1 MRTVS
6 YASSAAMPAAPRERD
21 PYVKVQRT
29 GRSRSKAVTL
39 ALTGAL
45 ALAACGTDDN
55 NSSKGSGNK
64 SSSSS
69 GASNAAATIGG
80 ADCATGTITASGSS
94 AQENAMQKW
103 IEEYQGT
110 CSGATINY
118 QAVGSGAGIQAF
130 IQGSTD
136 FAGSDSALKEE
147 EQPQADK
154 RCSSGKAINIPMVT
168 GPIAVAYNLQGV
180 DSLVLDGPTL
190 AQIFAGKIKTWD
202 DAAIKK
208 LNGDAKLP
216 STPIQ
221 PIHRSD
227 SSGTTDNFTKYL
239 AAAAPSD
246 WTFGNAKEWK
256 APGGQGAA
264 KSAGVTQS
272 TKTAPGAITYVE
284 WSFAKNASLGVA
296 KIATGAGDPVE
307 LTGESAGKAVAA
319 AKVAGTA
326 PDLSLKLDYTTKAA
340 GAYPIILVTYEIACD
355 KGLDADKAK
364 FVKSFLTYTASDE
377 GQKVISDL
385 YYAPLPSDIATKV
398 RESVTTIS

>member
-1 MRTVS
+1 MAQKGSIAALSGSPERGNHYVMVSRT
-6 YASSAAMPAAPRERD
+6 
-21 PYVKVQRT
+21 T
-29 GRSRSKAVTL
+29 GRSMSKAATL

-45 ALAACGTDDN
+45 ALAACGSDN
-55 NSSKGSGNK
+55 NSSSGSEDK
-64 SSSSS
+64 S
-69 GASNAAATIGG
+69 SNAAATGKIGG
-80 ADCATGTITASGSS
+80 ADCAKGSITASGSS
-94 AQENAMQKW
+94 AQENAMSKW
-103 IEEYQGT
+103 IKDYQAA

-118 QAVGSGAGIQAF
+118 QAVGSGSGIQQF
-130 IQGSTD
+130 IQGSTA
-136 FAGSDSALKEE
+136 FAGSDSALKDD
-147 EQPQADK
+147 EQPKADK
-154 RCSSGKAINIPMVT
+154 RCATGKAINIPMVT
-168 GPIAVAYNLQGV
+168 GPIAVAYNLKGV

-190 AQIFAGKIKTWD
+190 GQIFAGKIKSWD

-208 LNGDAKLP
+208 LNGSASLP

-272 TKTAPGAITYVE
+272 TSTAQGAITYVE
-284 WSFAKNASLGVA
+284 WSFAKNANLGVA

-319 AKVAGTA
+319 AKISGTA
-326 PDLSLKLDYTTKAA
+326 PDLKLKLDYATKAP
-340 GAYPIILVTYEIACD
+340 GAYPVILVTYEIICD
-355 KGLDADKAK
+355 KGLSADQMKLA
-364 FVKSFLTYTASDE
+364 KSFLTYTASDE
-377 GQKVISDL
+377 GQKVL
-385 YYAPLPSDIATKV
+385 EGLAYAPLPAEIATKV
-398 RESVTTIS
+398 REAVTTIA

>member
-1 MRTVS
+1 M
-6 YASSAAMPAAPRERD
+6 
-21 PYVKVQRT
+21 VQWT
-29 GRSRSKAVTL
+29 GRSMFKAATL

-45 ALAACGTDDN
+45 ALAACGSNN
-55 NSSKGSGNK
+55 NSNGGK
-64 SSSSS
+64 S
-69 GASNAAATIGG
+69 SNAAAAGKIGG
-80 ADCATGTITASGSS
+80 ADCAKGSITASGSS

-103 IEEYQGT
+103 IKDYQAA

-118 QAVGSGAGIQAF
+118 QAVGSGAGITQF
-130 IQGSTD
+130 TQGSTA
-136 FAGSDSALKEE
+136 FAGSDSALKDT
-147 EQPQADK
+147 EQPKADT
-154 RCSSGKAINIPMVT
+154 RCASGKAINIPMVT

-180 DSLVLDGPTL
+180 DSLVLDAPTL
-190 AQIFAGKIKTWD
+190 AQIFAGKVKTWND
-202 DAAIKK
+202 PAIKK
-208 LNGDAKLP
+208 LNAGASLP

-272 TKTAPGAITYVE
+272 TKTAQGAITYVE

-296 KIATGAGDPVE
+296 KISTGQGDPVE

-319 AKVAGTA
+319 AKVTGTA
-326 PDLSLKLDYTTKAA
+326 PDLKLKLDYATKAA
-340 GAYPIILVTYEIACD
+340 GAYPIILVTYEITCD
-355 KGLDADKAK
+355 KGLSTDQLKLT
-364 FVKSFLTYTASDE
+364 KSFLTYTASDE
-377 GQKVISDL
+377 GQKVLADL
-385 YYAPLPSDIATKV
+385 NYAPLPSEIATKV
-398 RESVTTIS
+398 RDAVTTIS